1 MGVERKYPFYVISVD
16 KLLALERW
24 VPHQVLLSQGALVD
38 LSDEEDARVAFVSHQ
53 WTGFGHPDPSGA
65 QLRHLQRV
73 VRRLRNGEL
82 DVNNHMIL
90 ELIYGFQE
98 CTTAE
103 EWTAKLGGGAFYF
116 WIDYLSIPQPA
127 AEGEQPK
134 SWEPTM
140 AEPSPGHAG
149 TAAGNGH
156 APLEKRCSDHRLGAS
171 EVAAQ
176 LTAAVDSIP
185 AFITACSEMWVL
197 TPPVQHCDQGD
208 VCCDFNTWR
217 TRGWCRMEFAASK
230 LATGDDKPVMLIGS
244 PSAIENDEGLEY
256 FQPCDIV
263 KLSVAQGTFTQESDR
278 PKVNKTIKA
287 MLVTKLDAYEKSGNY
302 TLMRLLL
309 AFAPAFLPPEDAAD
323 LTLKKK
329 TRRPSEDSAPAS
341 AVDELKRRVRWRG
354 DVAEAAW
361 QNTSGW
367 SLLTL
372 AAALDDLAAVQ
383 ELLRLPNA
391 QAMLRAKG
399 KAHSVPGHETF
410 NKILHDYSTHITPLV
425 AAATLASVPVL
436 EALLDAGADMK
447 GDAQYVFGEDACH
460 LRGCVI
466 AGKVENTK
474 YLLTRYPEY
483 VSSVPS
489 FAGFGPLN
497 FATEAGFNQ
506 YEMVEMLLSLGADV
520 KHRDSGF
527 GFTVIQFGCML
538 YDLDPRVIDL
548 LTAAGADV
556 KERYAFKSPRM
567 LKFVV
572 GALGAAWQVAGALQ
586 LKATS
591 AQLKAGHSGMT
602 KMIAMFGGMEGG
614 TVLHAAASRN
624 DLRLAKKL
632 LEKGVDAT
640 VRDAAGRT
648 ALGVVKEKYG
658 ADAMATHLFEKVLG
672 PDKKALA
679 ERRAQRE
686 RARRGGGGGG
696 GATWAVVAVAAA
708 AVAGG
713 ALLMARRRR

>member
-1 MGVERKYPFYVISVD
+1 M
-16 KLLALERW
+16 
-24 VPHQVLLSQGALVD
+24 
-38 LSDEEDARVAFVSHQ
+38 
-53 WTGFGHPDPSGA
+53 
-65 QLRHLQRV
+65 
-73 VRRLRNGEL
+73 
-82 DVNNHMIL
+82 
-90 ELIYGFQE
+90 
-98 CTTAE
+98 
-103 EWTAKLGGGAFYF
+103 
-116 WIDYLSIPQPA
+116 
-127 AEGEQPK
+127 
-134 SWEPTM
+134 
-140 AEPSPGHAG
+140 
-149 TAAGNGH
+149 
-156 APLEKRCSDHRLGAS
+156 
-171 EVAAQ
+171 AAQ

-329 TRRPSEDSAPAS
+329 ARRPSEDSAPAS

-483 VSSVPS
+483 VSVGAVVRGLRP
-489 FAGFGPLN
+489 AQLRHRGGLQPVRDGGD
-497 FATEAGFNQ
+497 AAEPGRRREASGQ
-506 YEMVEMLLSLGADV
+506 RLRL
-520 KHRDSGF
+520 HRDP
-527 GFTVIQFGCML
+527 VWHAML

-556 KERYAFKSPRM
+556 TEPFKSPRM

-572 GALGAAWQVAGALQ
+572 GGSTPRGSRRRPSAEGDLGAAEGGAL
-586 LKATS
+586 
-591 AQLKAGHSGMT
+591 GHDQDDRDVRRD
-602 KMIAMFGGMEGG
+602 GGR
-614 TVLHAAASRN
+614 HRPPRR
-624 DLRLAKKL
+624 RLAQRPPPRQGNCRRKASTRRS
-632 LEKGVDAT
+632 AT
-640 VRDAAGRT
+640 
-648 ALGVVKEKYG
+648 
-658 ADAMATHLFEKVLG
+658 
-672 PDKKALA
+672 PDG
-679 ERRAQRE
+679 
-686 RARRGGGGGG
+686 ARRGEGEVRRRRDGDAPLREGARARQEGPRRAPRPARAGPARRRRRG

>member
-1 MGVERKYPFYVISVD
+1 MPVERKYPFYVISVD
-16 KLLALERW
+16 RLLALERW

-103 EWTAKLGGGAFYF
+103 EWTEKLGGGFYF

-341 AVDELKRRVRWRG
+341 AIDELKRRVRWRG

-391 QAMLRAKG
+391 KAMLRAKG

-506 YEMVEMLLSLGADV
+506 YEMVQMLLSLGADV
-520 KHRDSGF
+520 NKRVSM
-527 GFTVIQFGCML
+527 GFTVVQWASIM
-538 YDLDPRVIDL
+538 YDLDPRVIGL
-548 LTAAGADV
+548 LKDAGADIT
-556 KERYAFKSPRM
+556 EPFKFSSPIM
-567 LKFVV
+567 VSCI
-572 GALGAAWQVAGALQ
+572 AAGLHAASKVAGALQ

-602 KMIAMFGGMEGG
+602 KMRAMFGGMEGG
-614 TVLHAAASRN
+614 TVLHGAASRN
-624 DLRLAKKL
+624 DLRLAKEL
-632 LEKGVDAT
+632 LAVGADPA
-640 VRDAAGRT
+640 VRDAQGRT

-696 GATWAVVAVAAA
+696 ATWAVVAVAAA
-708 AVAGG
+708 TVAGG

>member
-1 MGVERKYPFYVISVD
+1 M
-16 KLLALERW
+16 
-24 VPHQVLLSQGALVD
+24 
-38 LSDEEDARVAFVSHQ
+38 
-53 WTGFGHPDPSGA
+53 
-65 QLRHLQRV
+65 

-103 EWTAKLGGGAFYF
+103 EWTEKLGGGAFDF
-116 WIDYLSIPQPA
+116 WIDYLSISQPA

-217 TRGWCRMEFAASK
+217 TRPTPRMEFACSK

-309 AFAPAFLPPEDAAD
+309 AFAPAFLCPEDAAD

-341 AVDELKRRVRWRG
+341 AIDELKRAR
-354 DVAEAAW
+354 A
-361 QNTSGW
+361 
-367 SLLTL
+367 
-372 AAALDDLAAVQ
+372 
-383 ELLRLPNA
+383 
-391 QAMLRAKG
+391 LRAATWRRRRG
-399 KAHSVPGHETF
+399 RTRRAGRSSRSRRRSTTSRRCRSSSASQRPGDAARQGEGAQRARPRDEQQDPPR
-410 NKILHDYSTHITPLV
+410 NSTQPPLV

-436 EALLDAGADMK
+436 EALLDAGP
-447 GDAQYVFGEDACH
+447 
-460 LRGCVI
+460 
-466 AGKVENTK
+466 T
-474 YLLTRYPEY
+474 
-483 VSSVPS
+483 
-489 FAGFGPLN
+489 
-497 FATEAGFNQ
+497 
-506 YEMVEMLLSLGADV
+506 
-520 KHRDSGF
+520 
-527 GFTVIQFGCML
+527 
-538 YDLDPRVIDL
+538 
-548 LTAAGADV
+548 
-556 KERYAFKSPRM
+556 
-567 LKFVV
+567 
-572 GALGAAWQVAGALQ
+572 
-586 LKATS
+586 
-591 AQLKAGHSGMT
+591 
-602 KMIAMFGGMEGG
+602 
-614 TVLHAAASRN
+614 
-624 DLRLAKKL
+624 
-632 LEKGVDAT
+632 
-640 VRDAAGRT
+640 
-648 ALGVVKEKYG
+648 
-658 ADAMATHLFEKVLG
+658 
-672 PDKKALA
+672 
-679 ERRAQRE
+679 
-686 RARRGGGGGG
+686 
-696 GATWAVVAVAAA
+696 
-708 AVAGG
+708 
-713 ALLMARRRR
+713 